1 MHFLRRKLT
10 CIEAEII
17 TFTFVCLI
25 YGMVELTY
33 TLPCIA
39 EDDNLFERFFYLLP
53 GGPTKTPLSVTPKDE
68 ITPNTTQ
75 DNTEEDDAISRE
87 LKLQKKINSL
97 QAQRG
102 SLDKS
107 AIRERRR
114 MKKQEKK
121 LQAKKKAL
129 TGKKENTSKDSKVKG
144 KKNSKKQLVESS
156 DQLLFGGLTTESQM
170 KKRRKTITGLHGKN
184 YKQLLVKLEKKEEE
198 IKKLETVDKQAANEV
213 LHEKKWK
220 AALDR
225 ASGQKVKDNLEL
237 LKKALKRKEKLK
249 DKRKKAWEERKE
261 NLEEKLKRKQA
272 RRERN
277 IQTRKDSKKQT
288 KLKKA
293 LKKGRIIPTKS

>member
-1 MHFLRRKLT
+1 
-10 CIEAEII
+10 
-17 TFTFVCLI
+17 
-25 YGMVELTY
+25 
-33 TLPCIA
+33 
-39 EDDNLFERFFYLLP
+39 
-53 GGPTKTPLSVTPKDE
+53 
-68 ITPNTTQ
+68 
-75 DNTEEDDAISRE
+75 
-87 LKLQKKINSL
+87 
-97 QAQRG
+97 
-102 SLDKS
+102 
-107 AIRERRR
+107 

-129 TGKKENTSKDSKVKG
+129 TGKKENPSKDSKVKG
-144 KKNSKKQLVESS
+144 KKNSKKQPVEPS

-213 LHEKKWK
+213 LQEKKWK

-225 ASGQKVKDNLEL
+225 ASGQKVKDNLDL

-249 DKRKKAWEERKE
+249 EKRKKAWEERKE